1 VGVVRLR
8 SYLNADSR
16 PRHQS
21 MFDQGTMF
29 HDDGGEPEMM
39 NVTAQANGM
48 GIEDM
53 DDDFGEGSEIML
65 QD

>member
-1 VGVVRLR
+1 MRLR
-8 SYLNADSR
+8 SYLNNAESPVR
-16 PRHQS
+16 RQP

-29 HDDGGEPEMM
+29 HDDGGEPEMIV

-48 GIEDM
+48 GIDDM
-53 DDDFGEGSEIML
+53 DEDFGEGSEMMG